1 MSSLLKSPLDNS
13 IADAVYN
20 EIQNRSARYYYF
32 LGKTIRWTDESNPP
46 YPVDSFAY
54 ELATRNEIITL
65 KEVNSTDVAFV
76 IPRRDWVTGQVW
88 DMYDDQYST
97 EVQGINLISGG
108 YGFSG
113 TPTITISGGGGT
125 GAAAAATVTNGSITS
140 INLTSRG
147 SGYTSIPTVTISG
160 GGGSSAVAAA
170 VVNIA
175 PSGAQRLEDTN
186 CYVLTDDYNV
196 YKCLDNNNN
205 AVSTY
210 KPVGTVVDP
219 VIMPD
224 GYMWKYL
231 YSIPIALRNKFLTD
245 VYMPVVNSIRSQFYS
260 GGEILNIKIDNAGQ
274 NYTFANITVAGDGYR
289 SSDPLLLTSLTL
301 SSGGSGYTS
310 GATLTIAPP
319 FNGANAWASGVGIL
333 LGQRVEYNNN
343 LYQCTVSGTTASPG
357 PNHKSGVVANGT
369 AALKYIGSR
378 ATGTLTVSG
387 GVVTGYTLNGQVFD
401 ITMTSGGL
409 GYTSAP
415 SLTMSGGGGSGFVG
429 QCIMNG
435 TSVGRVYISNSGDN
449 YTSVPTLSFG
459 TPWTA
464 STAVTVGQQIYYS
477 NRLYTVTVA
486 GTTSSTAPVISGAIA
501 TIPVTNGG
509 SGYTSSPAFT
519 VSAPDVPGGNTA
531 VVSAVVSG
539 GVITGIT
546 ISSGGTG
553 YINPP
558 TIKFTGGGGTGLVLG
573 TPTMQTVSN
582 GTATLKYAGV
592 TATGTVNLKYG
603 SGYSALP
610 AVTITPVSA
619 GSGAAGYFV
628 GVQSSA
634 KLIPLIVNGQI
645 TSVQIDDGGVGY
657 TYANLT
663 VSGDGTSAQ
672 LSADLS
678 PGDIN
683 TLQANTELLTPD
695 GRIMAYPVIS
705 GGYGYGSDFPVTI
718 TGDGTGAAATA
729 HVLNGKVNKI
739 EVTNYGS
746 GYRWCKVAFDQGS
759 GTGAVGR
766 GVIAPYGG
774 HGKDPITGMFAKTL
788 MFYSNV
794 SKDTNQGFN
803 VNNDFRQLGIIKNPR
818 QFGQYGNL
826 ASTLASACYV
836 VTAFIDTTNFTQ
848 DMTVNLGSA
857 TGPLFRIVSLTSTGV
872 LLQSLDNAVPA
883 VGNVFINAAGNTFS
897 ASGVTTPNADKY
909 SGHLLFIDNKVAFT
923 PTADQNVTLRTVIHF

>member
-13 IADAVYN
+13 IANAVYN

-32 LGKTIRWTDESNPP
+32 LGKTLAWTSETNPP
-46 YPVDSFAY
+46 YPIDSFNY
-54 ELATRNEIITL
+54 ELQTRNEIITL

-76 IPRRDWVTGQVW
+76 IPRADWVTGQVW

-97 EVQGINLISGG
+97 EVQGINLIAGG

-113 TPTITISGGGGT
+113 TPTVSITGGGGT
-125 GAAAAATVTNGSITS
+125 GAAAVAVVGNGIITS

-147 SGYTSIPTVTISG
+147 SGYTSIPTVSISG
-160 GGGSSAVAAA
+160 GGGAAA
-170 VVNIA
+170 SATAVVSIA

-186 CYVLTDDYNV
+186 CYAMTDDYNV
-196 YKCLDNNNN
+196 YKVLDNNNK
-205 AVSTY
+205 AISTY

-260 GGEILNIKIDNAGQ
+260 GGELLNIKIDNAGQ
-274 NYTFANITVAGDGYR
+274 NYTFANIIVAGDGYR
-289 SSDPLLLTSLTL
+289 ASDPLLLKSLTI
-301 SSGGSGYTS
+301 SSGGSGNTS

-319 FNGANAWASGVGIL
+319 FNGANTWTASVGVL
-333 LGQRVEYNNN
+333 LGQKVEYNNN
-343 LYQCTVSGTTASPG
+343 LYECTVSGTTASPG
-357 PNHKSGVVANGT
+357 PSHKSGVIANGT
-369 AALKYIGSR
+369 AALKYIGTR
-378 ATGTLTVSG
+378 ATGTLTVTS

-401 ITMTSGGL
+401 IAMTNGGL

-415 SLTMSGGGGSGFVG
+415 TLTMSGSGGFVG
-429 QCIMNG
+429 QAVMNG
-435 TSVGRVYISNSGDN
+435 TSVSKVYISDSGDG
-449 YTSVPTLSFG
+449 YTSVPTLAFG
-459 TPWTA
+459 TQWTA

-486 GTTSSTAPVISGAIA
+486 GTTHASTAPSISGAIT

-509 SGYTSSPAFT
+509 TGYTSSPTFT
-519 VSAPDVPGGNTA
+519 ISAPEVPGGNTA
-531 VVSAVVSG
+531 VAVATFAA

-546 ISSGGTG
+546 ITNAGTG

-558 TIKFTGGGGTGLVLG
+558 TITFTGGAGTGLLLG
-573 TPTMQTVSN
+573 TATMQTATN

-592 TATGTVNLKYG
+592 TATGTVTLKYG

-610 AVTITPVSA
+610 TVTITPVSA
-619 GSGAAGYFV
+619 GTGGTAYFV

-645 TSVQIDDGGVGY
+645 RSVQIDDGGVGY

-663 VSGDGTSAQ
+663 VSGDGTLAQ

-695 GRIMAYPVIS
+695 GRIMAYPIIS

-729 HVLNGKVNKI
+729 HVLNGKINKI
-739 EVTNYGS
+739 EVTNYGL
-746 GYRWCKVAFDQGS
+746 GYRWCKVAFNQGS
-759 GTGAVGR
+759 GTGAAAR
-766 GVIAPYGG
+766 GVMAPYGG

-794 SKDTNQGFN
+794 SKDNNQGFA
-803 VNNDFRQLGIIKNPR
+803 VNNDFRQLGILKNPR
-818 QFGQYGNL
+818 QFGAYGNL
-826 ASTLASACYV
+826 ASSLASACYV
-836 VTAFIDTTNFTQ
+836 VTAYIDITNFTQ
-848 DMTVNLGSA
+848 DMAVNLGSS
-857 TGPLFRIVSLTSTGV
+857 TGALFRIVALTTTGC
-872 LLQSLDNAVPA
+872 LLQSLDNAIPI
-883 VGNVFINAAGNTFS
+883 VGSVFVNAAGNTFS
-897 ASGVTTPNADKY
+897 ASGVTAPNADKY
-909 SGHLLFIDNKVAFT
+909 SGHMLFIDNKVAFT